1 MKKFFL
7 FFSLIIMIGVAAS
20 CSDDSDDTEVT
31 SIFDGTFS
39 GDNLQFLLDG
49 TAIEG
54 AIVSVKLDSNQENAT
69 VVVKNVEAFGGTVT
83 WTAPFNVSSQSITGN
98 YTAKDGTSYAYT
110 IAYAGIYGYTASCTV
125 QCNTVGK

>member
-1 MKKFFL
+1 MKKYYL
-7 FFSLIIMIGVAAS
+7 FFALIFGAVIAVS

-39 GDNLQFLLDG
+39 GNNLQFLLDG
-49 TAIEG
+49 TETEG
-54 AIVSVKLDSNQENAT
+54 AIISVKLDNDQENAT

-110 IAYAGIYGYTASCTV
+110 IAYAGIYGYTSSCIV
-125 QCNTVGK
+125 QCNPAGK